1 MDPSD
6 VVFSRN
12 DHVGPTQEM
21 SNTHFSDSD
30 FSDGDFSDGDFSD
43 GDISDGDISDG
54 DISDGDFS
62 DGDFSLRSVAKY
74 GPPKVRAHTFRGS
87 VAY

>member
-21 SNTHFSDSD
+21 SNTHFSN
-30 FSDGDFSDGDFSD
+30 GDFSDGDFSD
-43 GDISDGDISDG
+43 GE
-54 DISDGDFS
+54 FS
-62 DGDFSLRSVAKY
+62 DGDFQGLAEKSKKQR
-74 GPPKVRAHTFRGS
+74 
-87 VAY
+87 